1 VGAKVAESAWPAVE
15 VAGGTLWGPRGA
27 ALWTP
32 CGSPGPAHSRGGPT
46 PRRATSTTC
55 RPFTDNITSM
65 PTPRGQHQRR
75 ALAQVADPEQ
85 IVEIK
90 VRIPARLRSKAHTHA
105 AALNISAA
113 AYLERLLEAAP
124 TPEPIQPSLPLAQS
138 A

>member
-1 VGAKVAESAWPAVE
+1 VAESAWPAVE
-15 VAGGTLWGPRGA
+15 VAGGTLWGQRGA

-32 CGSPGPAHSRGGPT
+32 CCGSPGPRRTPRGGPT

-55 RPFTDNITSM
+55 RPFTDNITLM
-65 PTPRGQHQRR
+65 PTPRGQRQRR
-75 ALAQVADPEQ
+75 ALAQVANPEQ

-113 AYLERLLEAAP
+113 AYLEQLLEAAP
-124 TPEPIQPSLPLAQS
+124 MPEPIQPSLPLAQS